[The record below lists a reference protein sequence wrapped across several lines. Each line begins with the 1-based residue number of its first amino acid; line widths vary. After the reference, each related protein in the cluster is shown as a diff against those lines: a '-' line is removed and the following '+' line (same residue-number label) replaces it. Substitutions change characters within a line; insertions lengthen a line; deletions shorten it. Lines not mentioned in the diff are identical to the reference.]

1 MKLFSATWRRLN
13 DPTVW
18 RRGPATLYLSNLW
31 RERFTRT
38 GRYLVIGAI
47 ATGIAGSFPDRMV
60 GAYAFSFF
68 TALVL
73 GALTLSV
80 IARPRLAAERLM
92 PARCVAG
99 STVKIHIRVRND
111 GKTPV
116 YDVSAYEFRLPPR
129 VAIEQDPHYLARL
142 DPGESFTFDYTI
154 NVQRRGSYHLPGP
167 TALCAFPFGLTQ
179 TTSFHPQGT
188 QLIVYPPFE
197 TLTALDVPTGLRY
210 QPGGM
215 ALASHIG
222 ESMEFVG
229 TREYQVG
236 DRVRDLHQRSWA
248 RVGAPVVKQFEEE
261 FLTRIA
267 LLVDTY
273 IPRPRK
279 GGAAAALEA
288 NLSLAAAVADYF
300 ARQEFI
306 IDLFAAGPQLYHFQ
320 AGRSLGYLDNI
331 LDILACIEK
340 SPDDPLAVIGP
351 AFAEQLRETSAVV
364 LLMLSWD
371 DERASL
377 VDMIRNAD
385 VATKTVV
392 LTNNK
397 KQAAAATAAGCTHL
411 TMSDFKVGVTSL

>member
-1 MKLFSATWRRLN
+1 MKLFSATWRKVS
-13 DPTVW
+13 DPAAW
-18 RRGPATLYLSNLW
+18 RRGRATLYLSNLW

-60 GAYAFSFF
+60 GSYAFSFF

-73 GALTLSV
+73 GALTLSAV
-80 IARPRLAAERLM
+80 FRPRLGASRHL

-99 STVKIHIRVRND
+99 STVNMRIRVTNQGRS
-111 GKTPV
+111 PV
-116 YDVSAYEFRLPPR
+116 HDVSGYEFRLPTR
-129 VAIEQDPHYLARL
+129 VSIEEDPHYKARL
-142 DPGESFTFDYTI
+142 DPGESFNFDYTLA
-154 NVQRRGSYHLPGP
+154 VQRRGSYHLPGP

-179 TTSFHPQGT
+179 TTQFHPQGT
-188 QLIVYPPFE
+188 QLIVYPPFQ
-197 TLTALDVPTGLRY
+197 TLADLDVPAGLRY

-215 ALASHIG
+215 ALASHVG

-248 RVGAPVVKQFEEE
+248 RVGAPVIKQFEEE
-261 FLTRIA
+261 FMTRIA
-267 LLVDTY
+267 LLVDTFV
-273 IPRPRK
+273 PRRA
-279 GGAAAALEA
+279 GAAALEA
-288 NLSLAAAVADYF
+288 NLSLSAAVADYF
-300 ARQEFI
+300 ARREFV

-340 SPDDPLAVIGP
+340 SNDDPLAVVGA

-364 LLMLSWD
+364 LLLLSWD
-371 DERASL
+371 DERAAL
-377 VDMIRNAD
+377 VDMIQHAE

-392 LTNNK
+392 LTDNK
-397 KQAAAATAAGCTHL
+397 KQAAAAKAAGCTHL
-411 TMSDFKVGVTSL
+411 TMADFKAGVTSL